1 MTLNVYYL
9 SQKTMC
15 VIPLLIITCDISE
28 AMYLQ
33 SPCSLLAFSYFA
45 VYGTFVTVVFRAVVR
60 ATR

>member
-1 MTLNVYYL
+1 
-9 SQKTMC
+9 MC